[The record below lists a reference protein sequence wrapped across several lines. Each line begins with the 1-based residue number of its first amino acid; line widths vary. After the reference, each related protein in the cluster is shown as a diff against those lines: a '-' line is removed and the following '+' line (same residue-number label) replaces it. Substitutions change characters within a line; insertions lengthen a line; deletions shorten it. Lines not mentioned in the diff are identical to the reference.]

1 MHDLR
6 YHLFYLTAIFL
17 MLGVGI
23 LFGSSQVGL
32 DQVRR
37 QGRSIAALRVE
48 ADKVSQERDQARD
61 RVVKDEDILGT
72 LRPKLVRGKLAG
84 QRVVLIQTGVYLDAA
99 ESATTALSDA
109 GATVVATVAL
119 SDKWKTL
126 TPRRRDALAAIAP
139 ASDPAAQDTALLT
152 ALASAMT
159 TGTDAAGPSTD
170 ALAALQSQGLVTV
183 TGDLSQPC
191 RLFVLIGGSR
201 DDGSLNSLEGS
212 LLEAFRTVLGPVTLV
227 GCEPFVADISS
238 IPVYQKVGISTIDC
252 IDQPLGQLA
261 LPFALRGDLGDYG
274 LKPTAKQQLPS
285 SLGGE
290 ASP

>member
-23 LFGSSQVGL
+23 LFGASVVGS

-37 QGRSIAALRVE
+37 QGHSIAALRVE
-48 ADKVSQERDQARD
+48 ADKVAQGRDQARD
-61 RVVKDEDILGT
+61 RLLKDEDVLGT
-72 LRPKLVRGKLAG
+72 LRPKLVRGKLAN
-84 QRVVLIQTGVYLDAA
+84 QHVVLIQTGDYLDAA

-119 SDKWKTL
+119 SGKWGML
-126 TPRRRDALAAIAP
+126 TPKRRDALAAIAP
-139 ASDPAAQDTALLT
+139 AIDPAAQDAALLA
-152 ALASAMT
+152 ALASAVT
-159 TGTDAAGPSTD
+159 TGTDAAGPSDD

-183 TGDLSQPC
+183 TGDLSRPC

-201 DDGSLNSLEGS
+201 DGGTPNSVEGP
-212 LLEAFRTVLGPVTLV
+212 LLEAFRTVPGPVTLV
-227 GCEPFVADISS
+227 GCEPFVADVSS
-238 IPVYQKVGISTIDC
+238 IPVYQTAGISTIDC

-285 SLGGE
+285 ALGGE
-290 ASP
+290 PN

>member
-37 QGRSIAALRVE
+37 QGHSIAALRVE

-61 RVVKDEDILGT
+61 RLAKDEDVLGT
-72 LRPKLVRGKLAG
+72 LRPKLVRGKLAN
-84 QRVVLIQTGVYLDAA
+84 QRVVLIQTGDYLDAA
-99 ESATTALSDA
+99 ESATTALTDA

-119 SDKWKTL
+119 SGKWGAL
-126 TPRRRDALAAIAP
+126 TPKRRDTLAAIAP
-139 ASDPAAQDTALLT
+139 ASDPAAQNAALLA
-152 ALASAMT
+152 ALASAMRG
-159 TGTDAAGPSTD
+159 GTDAGGPSLD
-170 ALAALQSQGLVTV
+170 ALTALQSQGLVTV
-183 TGDLSQPC
+183 TGDLTQPC

-201 DDGSLNSLEGS
+201 DDGTPNAVEGPLLEG
-212 LLEAFRTVLGPVTLV
+212 FRTVPGPVTLV
-227 GCEPFVADISS
+227 GCEPLVADVSS
-238 IPVYQKVGISTIDC
+238 IPAYQAAGISTVDC

-274 LKPTAKQQLPS
+274 LKATAKQQLPS
-285 SLGGE
+285 ALGGE
-290 ASP
+290 PN

>member
-48 ADKVSQERDQARD
+48 ADKVTQERDQARD
-61 RVVKDEDILGT
+61 RLTKDEDVLGA
-72 LRPKLVRGKLAG
+72 LRPKLVRGKLAN
-84 QRVVLIQTGVYLDAA
+84 QRVVLIQTGDYLDAA

-119 SDKWKTL
+119 SDRWGTL
-126 TPRRRDALAAIAP
+126 TAKRRDALTSIAP
-139 ASDPAAQDTALLT
+139 ASDPAAQDAALLS

-159 TGTDAAGPSTD
+159 TGADAGGPSAD
-170 ALAALQSQGLVTV
+170 ALSTLQRQGLVTV
-183 TGDLSQPC
+183 TGDLTQPC

-201 DDGSLNSLEGS
+201 DDGTPNTVDAPLLEG
-212 LLEAFRTVLGPVTLV
+212 FRTVPGPVTLV
-227 GCEPFVADISS
+227 GCEPLAADVSS
-238 IPVYQKVGISTIDC
+238 VPVYQAAGISTVDC
-252 IDQPLGQLA
+252 IDQPLGQIA

-285 SLGGE
+285 ALGGE
-290 ASP
+290 PG